1 MTANALRIKATEK
14 LIEQVES
21 IMADSDAID
30 GFNAAQWVAQ
40 WMDRPL
46 PALADRKPVEYLDTA
61 EGQKLLAQLI
71 AMMQTG
77 TYA

>member
-14 LIEQVES
+14 LIQQVES
-21 IMADSDAID
+21 IMADSGVID
-30 GFNAAQWVAQ
+30 GLNAAQWVAQ

-46 PALADRKPVEYLDTA
+46 PALADRKPAEYLDTV

-77 TYA
+77 AYA